1 MGLRQGTASVY
12 GGSTARG
19 SRERR
24 GRLASKIGIIDLEAV
39 SRTSSS
45 VPIVLPGDAM
55 LALTEPVHFAVA
67 RTLDGP
73 RADRLAE
80 SLARVATRMR
90 PTKYAALARRY
101 REMVGPDRAG
111 MPTPGEYVRAHI
123 ASQLRGRTLYARL
136 AADPAWRPH
145 LEVKG
150 IDALAQAEGC
160 PGGALVWEL
169 PLQTM
174 GLFARMACADRG
186 MRLHH
191 ISHWRHGPSR
201 SRLGRR
207 LFNHRDCR
215 IESGFGPRYIVRE
228 EDTHSALSAVRRVL
242 REGGLV
248 GFRGIDWARRPA
260 CYPLLAGQL
269 RLALGAPVTARRV
282 GAALFTAGVA
292 SIEGGYRVEFQPL
305 AMGDRPLEDIGAE
318 FATRLEDAI
327 LRSPDL
333 WSVGLEQWQPAGW
346 PDEPEPAPI

>member
-1 MGLRQGTASVY
+1 M
-12 GGSTARG
+12 
-19 SRERR
+19 
-24 GRLASKIGIIDLEAV
+24 
-39 SRTSSS
+39 
-45 VPIVLPGDAM
+45 PILSPSDAM
-55 LALTEPVHFAVA
+55 LALTESVHFAVA

-90 PTKYAALARRY
+90 PAKRSALARRY

-160 PGGALVWEL
+160 PGGAVVWEL
-169 PLQTM
+169 PLCAI
-174 GLFARMACADRG
+174 GLFARMACADQG

-191 ISHWRHGPSR
+191 ISHWSHGPSG
-201 SRLGRR
+201 SRIGMR

-228 EDTHSALSAVRRVL
+228 EDTHSALSTARRVL

-248 GFRGIDWARRPA
+248 GFRGIGWARRPA
-260 CYPLLAGQL
+260 CYPLLAGHMF
-269 RLALGAPVTARRV
+269 LALGAPVTARRV
-282 GAALFTAGVA
+282 GAALFTASVA

-305 AMGDRPLEDIGAE
+305 ATGDRPPEDIGAE

-333 WSVGLEQWQPAGW
+333 WSAGLEQWQPGVWAGG
-346 PDEPEPAPI
+346 PLPALI